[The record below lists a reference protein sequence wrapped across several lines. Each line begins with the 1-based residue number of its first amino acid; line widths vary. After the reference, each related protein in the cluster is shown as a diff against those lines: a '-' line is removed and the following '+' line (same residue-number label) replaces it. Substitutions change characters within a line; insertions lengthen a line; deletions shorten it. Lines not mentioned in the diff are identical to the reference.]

1 MSTGGKLKMK
11 IKVKK
16 ILSLVFTLLTI
27 VLSSIGLALYFV
39 SDAFDA
45 SNAASFLSFTI
56 NSNIFLV
63 IVGLLFLIIG
73 IIDLVED
80 KKLPQ
85 WVMQLKLASVTLISI
100 TLLTVIFYLAPL
112 WGINETTAIAYK
124 GCNLFLHV
132 LAPIFAIVGFVL
144 FDVETKIKWRW
155 NWLGTLIAA
164 IYVGVYMAL
173 IFAKSD
179 LSYDI
184 YNFVHAKNSS
194 SVDYA
199 RLAIS
204 LLLFIVGAYAL
215 TNLWWALNL
224 VSYKC
229 TYKEEKKPQEEE
241 PSKEE
246 SVKEETKV
254 TPAPV
259 TKTAPTTNAPAS
271 KPAPVAKPVAS
282 KPAPAPSK
290 THEAVKPAPAV
301 KPATTK
307 VAPAP
312 AKKPVSK
319 PANNLYNGNT
329 RTYHIST
336 TKSLLGKWQV
346 KLAGGE
352 KAIKV
357 CATQQEAIDYTR
369 ELVKSQGGSIRLHSL
384 DGRIRKI

>member
-45 SNAASFLSFTI
+45 TSAASFLSFTI

-85 WVMQLKLASVTLISI
+85 WVMQLKLASITLISI

-112 WGINETTAIAYK
+112 WEINETTAIAYK
-124 GCNLFLHV
+124 GCNLYLHI

-155 NWLGTLIAA
+155 NWLGTLIAV

-194 SVDYA
+194 SVDYT

-204 LLLFIVGAYAL
+204 SSLFIVGTYAL

-241 PSKEE
+241 PFKED

-254 TPAPV
+254 APAPV
-259 TKTAPTTNAPAS
+259 TKTAPTANAPAS
-271 KPAPVAKPVAS
+271 KPAPVAKPVTS

-290 THEAVKPAPAV
+290 TYEAVKSAPAA
-301 KPATTK
+301 KPVATK